1 MIRADLHVHTEY
13 SIDSATTLD
22 QVIERCSQKSIN
34 CVAIADHGTIQGA
47 LKLKSIAPFNVIVAE
62 EILTPYG
69 EVMGMFLTE
78 EIPSHLSLEETI
90 ERIKDQDA
98 LLNIPHP
105 FDRVRLSAF
114 KQKGLQKVMP
124 FVDIIEVY
132 NARSLSPG
140 DQIKA
145 QKLALQYGTMK
156 SAGSD
161 AHTPDEI
168 GNAYVEM
175 KEFNNKS
182 EFLESLKYGEITGHK
197 SNPLVHFTS
206 TLNKLKKRFA

>member
-1 MIRADLHVHTEY
+1 M
-13 SIDSATTLD
+13 
-22 QVIERCSQKSIN
+22 
-34 CVAIADHGTIQGA
+34 
-47 LKLKSIAPFNVIVAE
+47 
-62 EILTPYG
+62 PY
-69 EVMGMFLTE
+69 
-78 EIPSHLSLEETI
+78 
-90 ERIKDQDA
+90 
-98 LLNIPHP
+98 
-105 FDRVRLSAF
+105 
-114 KQKGLQKVMP
+114 
-124 FVDIIEVY
+124 VDIIEVY

-145 QKLALQYGTMK
+145 QKLALKYGTMK

-182 EFLESLKYGEITGHK
+182 EFLKSLKYGEITGHK
-197 SNPLVHFTS
+197 SNPLVHLTS